1 MMWALILTVLA
12 AIVGWVWAVI
22 GWRQSVRSGYERESL
37 LARVRDAEGF
47 EARSKDSFEA
57 LAGRALRDSGEQF
70 LTLAKERFQ
79 VHEGQGIRELDRRKE
94 EVDRMITPIGKALEK
109 THSELERLGRENA
122 GLRSQVEGMAKA
134 NRSLSRETGRL
145 SQALRRPN
153 VRGRYGEIQLERV
166 VELAGMRSYC
176 DFGTQVSSKNDVG
189 DTLRPDLVVSL
200 PNERT
205 IVIDAKTSL
214 DAYLDAV
221 ESDSP
226 KQAKEH
232 RARFSKAIADQLDRL
247 SRKEYWAQF
256 DGSPDFVVMFIPGDQ
271 FIDMALQER
280 PELIENA
287 AQKNIILASPSTLI
301 GLLRAVHAGWREKRL
316 GDSARELFQ
325 LGRELHERAANVL
338 IHADSLGQ
346 SLKGSV
352 DSYNSFVGSMEERML
367 PTLRK
372 FEERGASSAKEL
384 GTPLSIHEPVRKA
397 KRRKKKKR
405 KSPKALPEISDLPT
419 ESTDEDALT

>member
-1 MMWALILTVLA
+1 MMWALVLAVLA
-12 AIVGWVWAVI
+12 AIVGWICAVV
-22 GWRQSVRSGYERESL
+22 GWRRSVKLGFEREAL
-37 LARVRDAEGF
+37 LARLRDTE
-47 EARSKDSFEA
+47 ELEERSKDTFEA
-57 LAGRALRDSGEQF
+57 LAGKALRDSGEQL
-70 LTLAKERFQ
+70 LTLAKERFATQ
-79 VHEGQGIRELDRRKE
+79 EGKGVRELERRKE
-94 EVDRMITPIGKALEK
+94 SMERMIEPIGKALSK
-109 THSELERLGRENA
+109 THAELERLGRENA
-122 GLRSQVEGMAKA
+122 GLRSQVEGMSKA
-134 NRSLSRETGRL
+134 SHALSRETGRL

-176 DFGTQVSSKNDVG
+176 DFGTQVVSTNDAG
-189 DTLRPDLVVSL
+189 ASLRPDLVVNL
-200 PNERT
+200 PNDRT
-205 IVIDAKTSL
+205 IVVDAKTSL
-214 DAYLDAV
+214 DAYLDAI

-226 KQAKEH
+226 DKAKAH
-232 RARFSKAIADQLDRL
+232 RERFAASIVEQLDRL

-256 DGSPDFVVMFIPGDQ
+256 AGSPEFVVMFIPGDQ

-287 AQKNIILASPSTLI
+287 AHKNVILASPSTLI
-301 GLLRAVHAGWREKRL
+301 GLLRAVHSGWREKRL

-338 IHADSLGQ
+338 IHADSLGN

-352 DSYNSFVGSMEERML
+352 DSYNSFVGSMEERLL

-384 GTPLSIHEPVRKA
+384 ALPRSIHEPVRKG
-397 KRRKKKKR
+397 KRLKKKKR
-405 KSPKALPEISDLPT
+405 KKPKALPEISDLPS
-419 ESTDEDALT
+419 E

>member
-1 MMWALILTVLA
+1 MMWALVLAVLA
-12 AIVGWVWAVI
+12 AIVGWIWAII
-22 GWRQSVRSGYERESL
+22 GWRQSVKFGYEREAL
-37 LARVRDAEGF
+37 FGRLADAEEF
-47 EARSKDSFEA
+47 EARSKDTFEA
-57 LAGRALRDSGEQF
+57 LAGKALRDSGEQF
-70 LTLAKERFQ
+70 LALAKERFAVQ
-79 VHEGQGIRELDRRKE
+79 EGRGVRELERRKE
-94 EVDRMITPIGKALEK
+94 AVDRMIEPIGKALQK

-122 GLRSQVEGMAKA
+122 GLRSQVEGMSKA
-134 NRSLSRETGRL
+134 SHALSKETGRL

-176 DFGTQVSSKNDVG
+176 DFGTQVVSKNDAGGV
-189 DTLRPDLVVSL
+189 LRPDLVVRL

-214 DAYLDAV
+214 DAYLDAI
-221 ESDSP
+221 ESESP
-226 KQAKEH
+226 EKARVH
-232 RARFSKAIADQLDRL
+232 RERFAKAIAEQLDRL

-256 DGSPDFVVMFIPGDQ
+256 PGSPEFVVMFIPGDQ

-280 PELIENA
+280 PELIETA

-301 GLLRAVHAGWREKRL
+301 GLLRAVHSGWREKQL
-316 GDSARELFQ
+316 GDSARELFT
-325 LGRELHERAANVL
+325 LGRELHERAANVM

-352 DSYNSFVGSMEERML
+352 DSYNAFVGSMEERMV

-372 FEERGASSAKEL
+372 FEERGASSAKQL
-384 GTPLSIHEPVRKA
+384 VEPRGVHTSLRRA
-397 KRRKKKKR
+397 KRRKRKVKKR
-405 KSPKALPEISDLPT
+405 KALPEISDLP
-419 ESTDEDALT
+419 EE

>member
-1 MMWALILTVLA
+1 MMWALVLAVLA
-12 AIVGWVWAVI
+12 AIVGWIYAVV
-22 GWRQSVRSGYERESL
+22 GWRRSVKLEFEREAL
-37 LARVRDAEGF
+37 LARLRDTE
-47 EARSKDSFEA
+47 ELEERSKDAFEA
-57 LAGRALRDSGEQF
+57 LAGKALRDSSEQL
-70 LTLAKERFQ
+70 LTLAKERFATQ
-79 VHEGQGIRELDRRKE
+79 EGKGVRELERRKE
-94 EVDRMITPIGKALEK
+94 SMERMIEPIGKALQK
-109 THSELERLGRENA
+109 THAELERLGRENA
-122 GLRSQVEGMAKA
+122 GLRSQVEGMSKA
-134 NRSLSRETGRL
+134 SHALSRETGRL

-166 VELAGMRSYC
+166 VELAGMRPYC
-176 DFGTQVSSKNDVG
+176 DFGTQVVSKNDAGAVM
-189 DTLRPDLVVSL
+189 RPDLVVNL
-200 PNERT
+200 PNDRT
-205 IVIDAKTSL
+205 IVVDAKTSL

-226 KQAKEH
+226 NKAKEH
-232 RARFSKAIADQLDRL
+232 RERFASAIVEQLDRL

-256 DGSPDFVVMFIPGDQ
+256 AGSPDFVVMFIPGDQ

-287 AQKNIILASPSTLI
+287 AQKNVILASPSTLI
-301 GLLRAVHAGWREKRL
+301 GLLRAVHSGWREKRL

-338 IHADSLGQ
+338 IHADSLGN

-352 DSYNSFVGSMEERML
+352 DSYNSFVGSMEERLL

-384 GTPLSIHEPVRKA
+384 ALPRSIHEPVRKG
-397 KRRKKKKR
+397 KRLKKKKR
-405 KSPKALPEISDLPT
+405 KKPRALPEISDLPP
-419 ESTDEDALT
+419 E